1 MQKLL
6 LILWSS
12 HAHRRIFLCG
22 IPRCAGT
29 AKSAA
34 RRSGSKGHPGPGM
47 PRRATV
53 NILRNACAHHG
64 QMRRVPA
71 NQNTDGKA
79 EQPTASPQQQ
89 RPAAEQAVGG
99 WVAMWVAMSH
109 EAGICSVCYGRN
121 CKRFIYFKLS

>member
-1 MQKLL
+1 LQKLL

-53 NILRNACAHHG
+53 NILRNACAPG
-64 QMRRVPA
+64 EVLRGSITPE
-71 NQNTDGKA
+71 G
-79 EQPTASPQQQ
+79 ASS
-89 RPAAEQAVGG
+89 RPRE
-99 WVAMWVAMSH
+99 S
-109 EAGICSVCYGRN
+109 
-121 CKRFIYFKLS
+121 